1 MTVGRAARNPVPHG
15 EDNNVVRADNT
26 NHAAA
31 HRTIY
36 SLFDNYADSKL
47 KCGALRSG
55 LRYFTACYNYTTLY
69 FVTLGLRSIQPAI
82 PGRERNNRLFAYS
95 VAAVGLARHV

>member
-1 MTVGRAARNPVPHG
+1 MCSSTVPQTK
-15 EDNNVVRADNT
+15 DNNVVKVDNT
-26 NHAAA
+26 KHAAA

-36 SLFDNYADSKL
+36 CLFDNYADSKL

-55 LRYFTACYNYTTLY
+55 LRYFTVRDYYTTLY
-69 FVTLGLRSIQPAI
+69 FVTLGLRSIRAAI